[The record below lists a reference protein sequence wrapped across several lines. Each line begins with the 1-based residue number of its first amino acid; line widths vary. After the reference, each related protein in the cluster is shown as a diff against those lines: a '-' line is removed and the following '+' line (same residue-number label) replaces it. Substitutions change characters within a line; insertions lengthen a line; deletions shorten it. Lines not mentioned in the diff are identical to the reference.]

1 MPPIESPT
9 SDVEFRVRYAE
20 TDQMG
25 RAYYGAY
32 FAWFEV
38 GRAEVMREL
47 GLAYREL
54 EAQGYLLAVAEA
66 HAKYLAPASYDEVVV
81 VRTRLARA
89 GKSRVRFSSEVISK
103 ESGRKLAEGSVT
115 LACVGPDGRPR
126 RLPAELRE
134 RIGKVAPEA
143 ASSREREAGGRPRE
157 GK

>member
-1 MPPIESPT
+1 MSETPAT
-9 SDVEFRVRYAE
+9 DVEFRVRYAE

-38 GRAEVMREL
+38 GRAEVMRKL
-47 GLAYREL
+47 DLAYREL

-66 HAKYLAPASYDEVVV
+66 RAKYLAPAGYDEMVV

-89 GKSRVRFSSEVISK
+89 GKSRVEFLSEVISR

-115 LACVGPDGRPR
+115 LACVGPDGMPR

-134 RIGKVAPEA
+134 RIGKAASEA
-143 ASSREREAGGRPRE
+143 ASSRNREAGDRPKE
-157 GK
+157 DK